1 MVLHIYNPEHD
12 IALGKNTVFFTPPK
26 AARIT
31 RDAFCHRP
39 ALWAEDGDWVLVD
52 YIELAER
59 NLKED
64 GRIHADVRFVTKADL
79 ARLKAEDMPEKV
91 ESWGWDRF
99 LVAQLIRCNPLFA
112 PLMPS
117 EEYLD
122 RIRMFSSRQFVAEVL
137 LPKILA
143 TDEILIGE
151 MTVCRD
157 EEEIYAE
164 LQKNNGCIVAK
175 SPWSCSG
182 RGVRFLNN
190 SLTQSELGWIRNTLI
205 EQGGV
210 LVEPQYDKV
219 LDFAMEFYAN
229 GTDVEYRGLNIFET
243 RSGAYLGNVEGSKDE
258 KLALLGSYVPLD
270 VIERLKSNI
279 ISITTDVF
287 CNAYEGPF
295 GIDMMVVRGDEN
307 EYENENSKSTI
318 RIHPCVEMNLRRTMG
333 QI

>member
-39 ALWAEDGDWVLVD
+39 ALWAADGDWVLVD
-52 YIELAER
+52 DIELAEN
-59 NLKED
+59 NLREEHCC
-64 GRIHADVRFVTKADL
+64 HADVRFVTKADL
-79 ARLKAEDMPEKV
+79 ARLKAEDMPERV
-91 ESWGWDRF
+91 EPWGWDRF

-112 PLMPS
+112 SLMPS
-117 EEYLD
+117 DEYLD

-137 LPKILA
+137 LPRILA
-143 TDEILIGE
+143 TDEMLIGE

-164 LQKNNGCIVAK
+164 LQKNNGFIVGK

-190 SLTQSELGWIRNTLI
+190 SLTQSESGWIRNTLI
-205 EQGGV
+205 EQGAV

-243 RSGAYLGNVEGSKDE
+243 RSGAYLGNVEGSQEE
-258 KLALLGSYVPLD
+258 KLTLLGSYVPLD
-270 VIERLKSNI
+270 VIERLKDNI
-279 ISITTDVF
+279 ILITVDIF
-287 CNAYEGPF
+287 RNAYEGPF
-295 GIDMMVVRGDEN
+295 GIDMMVVREDEN
-307 EYENENSKSTI
+307 EYEYENSKSTI